1 MEARFVSNFKNVVHW
16 IITWK
21 NSSLTTNNLEDIQH
35 TFYKSEI
42 ASGSYLWKENILLK
56 GHNLSSISKTVWCFI
71 VEWLKGK

>member
-35 TFYKSEI
+35 TFYKSES
-42 ASGSYLWKENILLK
+42 ASGSYLW
-56 GHNLSSISKTVWCFI
+56 
-71 VEWLKGK
+71 